1 MTPIVAIVGRPNV
14 GKSTLFNR
22 WAGAPLAI
30 VHDAPGV
37 TRDRHY
43 AETQLQGRF
52 ITLIDTGGFDP
63 ASEDPMQQG
72 ISRQVEVAIEE
83 ADVVVC
89 VLDALTQPTAADES
103 AVRLLRRSKKPCLFV
118 ANRVDNQDQVSTAMD
133 LYRLGIDEIFPI
145 SALHGR
151 GMAALEVSLSKNL
164 PASQPETS
172 EDDATDIPKI
182 ALIGRPNAG
191 KSSLCNRLAG
201 DERSL
206 VDSRPGTT
214 RDPIDVEIESYGHR
228 YQLIDTAGIRKKARV
243 HEEIELESVMRAI
256 RTVERAH
263 VSLLVSDVTQ
273 GIADQDQRLLGL
285 CMERNRALVVALNKC
300 DLLDKNEQKKRIE
313 AAEHS
318 LHFAKWVKIVPI
330 SVKTGYGMRSLMG
343 ITHRVFEQYQ
353 QRIPTGE
360 LNRFFAEVLEKKSPP
375 TDGGRA
381 PRLFYLTQVSTAPPV
396 FVAMCSHADHL
407 KTSYKR
413 FVSNQLRERFGFD
426 SIPIVLHFR
435 DRKRREQQ

>member
-43 AETQLQGRF
+43 AETQLQGRL
-52 ITLIDTGGFDP
+52 ITLVDTGGFDP
-63 ASEDPMQQG
+63 ASDDPMQQG

-89 VLDALTQPTAADES
+89 VLDGLTHPTAADES
-103 AVRLLRRSKKPCLFV
+103 AVRLLRSSKKPCLFV
-118 ANRVDNQDQVSTAMD
+118 ANRIDNQDQISTAMD

-151 GMAALEVSLSKNL
+151 GMAALEVGLAKNL
-164 PASQPETS
+164 PARQAEPL
-172 EDDATDIPKI
+172 EDAADIPKI

-228 YQLIDTAGIRKKARV
+228 YRLIDTAGIRKKARV
-243 HEEIELESVMRAI
+243 NEEIELESVMRAI

-300 DLLDKNEQKKRIE
+300 DLLDKTEQKKRIQ

-318 LHFAKWVKIVPI
+318 LHFATWVKIVPI
-330 SVKTGYGMRSLMG
+330 SVKTGYGMRTLME
-343 ITHRVFEQYQ
+343 TTQRVFQQYQ

-381 PRLFYLTQVSTAPPV
+381 PRLFYLTQVSSAPPV

-435 DRKRREQQ
+435 ERKRRELA